1 LRGGQTGKD
10 SLKDTVELLSKAQID
25 ILGVVLNDID
35 FRRERC
41 YYAYHYKHY
50 HTYYDEEG
58 ADGKKGREK
67 EAGKKS
73 GQLG

>member
-58 ADGKKGREK
+58 ADGKKG
-67 EAGKKS
+67 GKKRPERKAGS
-73 GQLG
+73 